1 MDPVAL
7 LEIEAHLKAMQ
18 ANKFP
23 ATRGPEGYY
32 SRIKALSIAAEND
45 RKQRRKQEIE
55 EIKARGLSVDSDL
68 PLLPPIPQRTP
79 KKMSSSQS
87 FAMSQHEDDFEYVTQ
102 KSSATTTPRK
112 PRTFSNPSKDDI
124 FEMELEE
131 QTSPLLLSTP
141 VKSKNKA
148 WRKFSLTS
156 PELRPQALE
165 HPSPGTS
172 PGWSL
177 SASQEK

>member
-1 MDPVAL
+1 MDPAAL
-7 LEIEAHLKAMQ
+7 LEIETHLKAMQ
-18 ANKFP
+18 AHKFP

-32 SRIKALSIAAEND
+32 SKIKALSLAAETD

-55 EIKARGLSVDSDL
+55 EIKARGLSVESDL
-68 PLLPPIPQRTP
+68 PLLPPVPPRTP
-79 KKMSSSQS
+79 KRMSSSQS
-87 FAMSQHEDDFEYVTQ
+87 FTTSQHEDDVEYITQ
-102 KSSATTTPRK
+102 KSSTVTRK
-112 PRTFSNPSKDDI
+112 PRTFSNPSKDDM

-141 VKSKNKA
+141 VKPKNKA

-156 PELRPQALE
+156 PELRPQASE

-177 SASQEK
+177 SASQDK